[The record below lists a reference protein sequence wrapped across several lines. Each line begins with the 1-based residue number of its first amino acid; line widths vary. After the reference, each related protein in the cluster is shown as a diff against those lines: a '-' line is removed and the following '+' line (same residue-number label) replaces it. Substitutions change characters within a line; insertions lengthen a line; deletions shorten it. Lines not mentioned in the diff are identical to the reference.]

1 MKIKEAEVRLFNRV
15 YICRKC
21 NAKVR
26 ASATRI
32 KEGLITCPK
41 CQSRAFRPKVKEK
54 RVAK

>member
-26 ASATRI
+26 ASASRI
-32 KEGLITCPK
+32 KEKLITCPK

>member
-15 YICRKC
+15 FICRKC

-26 ASATRI
+26 SSPNRI
-32 KEGLITCPK
+32 KEKLIVCPK
-41 CQSRAFRPKVKEK
+41 CQSRAFRAKVKEK